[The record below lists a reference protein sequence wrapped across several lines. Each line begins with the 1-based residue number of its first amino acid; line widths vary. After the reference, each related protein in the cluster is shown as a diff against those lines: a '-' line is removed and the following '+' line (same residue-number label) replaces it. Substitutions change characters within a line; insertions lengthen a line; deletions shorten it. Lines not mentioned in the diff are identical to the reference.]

1 MSDLRQEW
9 IAANAAVEAIEAE
22 RAALLKP
29 TDDRYKAALEARYDI
44 EAETGEVIG
53 RCESCMTP
61 IFDGD
66 PYEVDLSGDVMTCV
80 EDSHSLADMLAHPDW
95 FVDADENP
103 HTPESAKAFVDAH
116 LAAGGSLD
124 DKPFL
129 IDGED

>member
-1 MSDLRQEW
+1 MSEAKTKW

-29 TDDRYKAALEARYDI
+29 TDDRYNAALEVRDEI
-44 EAETGEVIG
+44 EEETGEMIG
-53 RCESCMTP
+53 RCESCMVP

-66 PYEVDLSGDVMTCV
+66 LYEVDLSGDVMTCV
-80 EDSHSLADMLAHPDW
+80 EDSHSLADILAHPDA

-103 HTPESAKAFVDAH
+103 HTPESAKAFVDARLSEGMT
-116 LAAGGSLD
+116 LA

-129 IDGED
+129 IGGEG